1 MFDCFICIIFF
12 TSIIQ
17 RKGRKRKKESMKK
30 VISDIQV
37 AFIKTAIIIIIAAAV
52 ATIVSVFIYPSL
64 ALSLPSYI
72 GVLEGMTPATTD
84 DKSKDSKAAVSAAIP
99 KEDDDLKCPGAKRKD
114 VKCEVADII
123 RLGYEL
129 ASDPIMSQ
137 TEQDKF
143 HAVFE
148 SRSKDTADKNS
159 GKLAG
164 LINRFMGDVMMLRF
178 TVMFNTKPNEAE
190 LKKTLDKMIKEK
202 DPKSCYSLD
211 DMKQVKGL
219 LVGTAEQKTLTVA
232 QSEAIRCYMQRFN
245 SVRACMGICDDKKV

>member
-1 MFDCFICIIFF
+1 
-12 TSIIQ
+12 
-17 RKGRKRKKESMKK
+17 MKK

-64 ALSLPSYI
+64 SNYI

-84 DKSKDSKAAVSAAIP
+84 AKSKDSKAAVSAAIP
-99 KEDDDLKCPGAKRKD
+99 KEDDDLKCPGPKRKD

-137 TEQDKF
+137 TEQTKF
-143 HAVFE
+143 HAVFS
-148 SRSKDTADKNS
+148 SRSKDTADK
-159 GKLAG
+159 KLAN
-164 LINRFMGDVMMLRF
+164 LINRFMGDVMLLRF

-202 DPKSCYSLD
+202 DPKSCYSED

>member
-1 MFDCFICIIFF
+1 
-12 TSIIQ
+12 
-17 RKGRKRKKESMKK
+17 MKK
-30 VISDIQV
+30 VGVISDIQV
-37 AFIKTAIIIIIAAAV
+37 AFIKAAVIIIIAAAV

-64 ALSLPSYI
+64 SNYI

-84 DKSKDSKAAVSAAIP
+84 DKSKDSKDSMAAVSAAIP

-137 TEQDKF
+137 TEQNKF
-143 HAVFE
+143 HAVFS
-148 SRSKDTADKNS
+148 SRSKDTADK
-159 GKLAG
+159 KLAN
-164 LINRFMGDVMMLRF
+164 LINRFMGDVMLLRF
-178 TVMFNTKPNEAE
+178 TVMFNTKPNETE
-190 LKKTLDKMIKEK
+190 LKKTLDKMIKDK
-202 DPKSCYSLD
+202 DTSKCYSLD

>member
-1 MFDCFICIIFF
+1 
-12 TSIIQ
+12 
-17 RKGRKRKKESMKK
+17 MKK
-30 VISDIQV
+30 VGVISDIQV

-64 ALSLPSYI
+64 PLSLSNYI
-72 GVLEGMTPATTD
+72 GVLEGMTPAGD
-84 DKSKDSKAAVSAAIP
+84 AASSAAIP
-99 KEDDDLKCPGAKRKD
+99 KEDEDLKCPGAKRKD
-114 VKCEVADII
+114 VKCDVADII

-137 TEQDKF
+137 TEQTKF
-143 HAVFE
+143 HAVFS

-164 LINRFMGDVMMLRF
+164 IINRFMGDVMMLRF

-202 DPKSCYSLD
+202 DPKSCYSED

>member
-1 MFDCFICIIFF
+1 
-12 TSIIQ
+12 
-17 RKGRKRKKESMKK
+17 MKK
-30 VISDIQV
+30 VGVISDIQV

-64 ALSLPSYI
+64 SKYI
-72 GVLEGMTPATTD
+72 GVLEGMTPTTTD
-84 DKSKDSKAAVSAAIP
+84 DKSKSKDSKDSKAAPTPTAAASAAIP
-99 KEDDDLKCPGAKRKD
+99 KEDEDLKCPGPQRKD
-114 VKCEVADII
+114 VKCDVADII

-129 ASDPIMSQ
+129 ASDPRMSQ
-137 TEQDKF
+137 TEQTKF
-143 HAVFE
+143 HSVF
-148 SRSKDTADKNS
+148 TARAKEHPDAYYREMLK
-159 GKLAG
+159 GI
-164 LINRFMGDVMMLRF
+164 INRFMGDVTLLRF

-202 DPKSCYSLD
+202 DPKSCYSED

-245 SVRACMGICDDKKV
+245 SVRMCMGICDDKKV

>member
-1 MFDCFICIIFF
+1 M
-12 TSIIQ
+12 
-17 RKGRKRKKESMKK
+17 RK
-30 VISDIQV
+30 VTSDIQV

-52 ATIVSVFIYPSL
+52 ATIISVVVYPSL
-64 ALSLPSYI
+64 AAGYVGI
-72 GVLEGMTPATTD
+72 IEGMAPTGSD
-84 DKSKDSKAAVSAAIP
+84 AIP
-99 KEDDDLKCPGAKRKD
+99 KEDDDLKCPGTKRKD

-137 TEQDKF
+137 TEQNKF

-148 SRSKDTADKNS
+148 SRSKDDPDAYNREMLKS
-159 GKLAG
+159 I
-164 LINRFMGDVMMLRF
+164 INRFMGDVMMLRF

-190 LKKTLDKMIKEK
+190 LKKTLDKMISEK
-202 DPKSCYSLD
+202 DATKCYSFH

-245 SVRACMGICDDKKV
+245 SVRACMGICEDKKV

>member
-1 MFDCFICIIFF
+1 
-12 TSIIQ
+12 
-17 RKGRKRKKESMKK
+17 MKK
-30 VISDIQV
+30 VGVISDIQV
-37 AFIKTAIIIIIAAAV
+37 AFIKTAIFLIIAAAV

-64 ALSLPSYI
+64 PLSLSNYI

-84 DKSKDSKAAVSAAIP
+84 DKSKSKDSKDSKPAAESKPAAVSAAIP
-99 KEDDDLKCPGAKRKD
+99 KEDDDLKCPGAQRKN

-143 HAVFE
+143 YKVFE
-148 SRSKDTADKNS
+148 ARSKDTATADKNS
-159 GKLAG
+159 EKLAA

>member
-1 MFDCFICIIFF
+1 
-12 TSIIQ
+12 
-17 RKGRKRKKESMKK
+17 MKVG

-64 ALSLPSYI
+64 PLSLSNYI

-84 DKSKDSKAAVSAAIP
+84 DKSKSKDSKDSKPAAESKPAAVSAAIP
-99 KEDDDLKCPGAKRKD
+99 KEDDDLKCPGAQRKD

-137 TEQDKF
+137 TEQTKF

-148 SRSKDTADKNS
+148 SRSKDANDKNS

-202 DPKSCYSLD
+202 DTSKCYSLD

>member
-1 MFDCFICIIFF
+1 
-12 TSIIQ
+12 
-17 RKGRKRKKESMKK
+17 
-30 VISDIQV
+30 
-37 AFIKTAIIIIIAAAV
+37 
-52 ATIVSVFIYPSL
+52 
-64 ALSLPSYI
+64 LSLSNYI

-84 DKSKDSKAAVSAAIP
+84 DTSKSKDSKAAAESKPAAVSAAIP

-143 HAVFE
+143 YNVFKTRAE
-148 SRSKDTADKNS
+148 YRGVDKNAN
-159 GKLAG
+159 KYPE

-202 DPKSCYSLD
+202 DPKSCYSD
-211 DMKQVKGL
+211 EDMKLVKGL

-245 SVRACMGICDDKKV
+245 SVRVCMGICDDKKV

>member
-1 MFDCFICIIFF
+1 
-12 TSIIQ
+12 
-17 RKGRKRKKESMKK
+17 MKVG

-37 AFIKTAIIIIIAAAV
+37 AFIKTAVIIIIAAAV

-64 ALSLPSYI
+64 PLSLSNYI

-84 DKSKDSKAAVSAAIP
+84 DKSKSKDSKAAAESKPAAVSAAIP
-99 KEDDDLKCPGAKRKD
+99 KEDEDLKCPGAHRKD
-114 VKCEVADII
+114 VKCDVADII

-137 TEQDKF
+137 TEQTKF

-148 SRSKDTADKNS
+148 SRSKDANDKNS

-202 DPKSCYSLD
+202 DTSKCYSLD

>member
-1 MFDCFICIIFF
+1 M
-12 TSIIQ
+12 
-17 RKGRKRKKESMKK
+17 RK

-64 ALSLPSYI
+64 SNYI

-84 DKSKDSKAAVSAAIP
+84 DKSKSSKDSKDSKAASKPAAESKPAAVSAAIP
-99 KEDDDLKCPGAKRKD
+99 KEDDDLKCPGTQRKD
-114 VKCEVADII
+114 VKCEVADVI

-137 TEQDKF
+137 TEQTKF
-143 HAVFE
+143 HSVFS
-148 SRSKDTADKNS
+148 SRSKDANDKVS
-159 GKLAG
+159 EKLTD

-190 LKKTLDKMIKEK
+190 LKKTLDKMIKDK
-202 DPKSCYSLD
+202 NAKSCYSED

>member
-1 MFDCFICIIFF
+1 MFVFCIFKFLFF
-12 TSIIQ
+12 YFDIQ
-17 RKGRKRKKESMKK
+17 RKGRKKRNMKK
-30 VISDIQV
+30 VGVISDIQV
-37 AFIKTAIIIIIAAAV
+37 AFIKAAVIIIIAAAV

-64 ALSLPSYI
+64 ALALPNYI
-72 GVLEGMTPATTD
+72 GVLEGMTASGE
-84 DKSKDSKAAVSAAIP
+84 KGSGSLAAIP
-99 KEDDDLKCPGAKRKD
+99 KEDDDLKCPGTRRKD
-114 VKCEVADII
+114 VKCGVADII

-137 TEQDKF
+137 TEQTKF
-143 HAVFE
+143 HSVFE
-148 SRSKDTADKNS
+148 SRSKDANDKNS

-202 DPKSCYSLD
+202 DTSKCYSLD

>member
-1 MFDCFICIIFF
+1 
-12 TSIIQ
+12 
-17 RKGRKRKKESMKK
+17 MKK

-64 ALSLPSYI
+64 SNYI

-84 DKSKDSKAAVSAAIP
+84 DKSKDSKATVSAAIP

-143 HAVFE
+143 YNVFKTRAE
-148 SRSKDTADKNS
+148 YKGDDKNAN
-159 GKLAG
+159 KYPE

-202 DPKSCYSLD
+202 DPKTCYSD
-211 DMKQVKGL
+211 EDMKLVKGL

-245 SVRACMGICDDKKV
+245 SVRACMGICNDKKV

>member
-1 MFDCFICIIFF
+1 
-12 TSIIQ
+12 
-17 RKGRKRKKESMKK
+17 MKK
-30 VISDIQV
+30 VGVISDIQV

-64 ALSLPSYI
+64 SNYI

-84 DKSKDSKAAVSAAIP
+84 DKSKDSKDSMAAVSAAIP

-137 TEQDKF
+137 TEQNKF
-143 HAVFE
+143 HAVFS
-148 SRSKDTADKNS
+148 SRSKDTADK
-159 GKLAG
+159 KLAN
-164 LINRFMGDVMMLRF
+164 LINRFMGDVMLLRF
-178 TVMFNTKPNEAE
+178 TVMFNTKPNETE
-190 LKKTLDKMIKEK
+190 LKKTLDKMIKDK
-202 DPKSCYSLD
+202 DTSKCYSLD

>member
-1 MFDCFICIIFF
+1 LYYFFYFDN
-12 TSIIQ
+12 TKKEKNEE
-17 RKGRKRKKESMKK
+17 RRKKEKRINMRK
-30 VISDIQV
+30 VTSDIQV

-52 ATIVSVFIYPSL
+52 ATIISVVVYPSL
-64 ALSLPSYI
+64 AAGYVGI
-72 GVLEGMTPATTD
+72 LEGMAPTGSD
-84 DKSKDSKAAVSAAIP
+84 AIP
-99 KEDDDLKCPGAKRKD
+99 KEDDDLKCPGTKRKD

-129 ASDPIMSQ
+129 SSDPIMSQ
-137 TEQDKF
+137 TEQNKF
-143 HAVFE
+143 HDVFKTRAE
-148 SRSKDTADKNS
+148 YRGDDKNAN
-159 GKLAG
+159 KYPE

-190 LKKTLDKMIKEK
+190 LKKKLDKMISEK
-202 DPKSCYSLD
+202 DPKTCYSD
-211 DMKQVKGL
+211 EDMKLVKGL

>member
-1 MFDCFICIIFF
+1 
-12 TSIIQ
+12 
-17 RKGRKRKKESMKK
+17 MKK
-30 VISDIQV
+30 VGVVSDIQV
-37 AFIKTAIIIIIAAAV
+37 AFIKTAIIIIITAAV

-64 ALSLPSYI
+64 PLSLSNYI
-72 GVLEGMTPATTD
+72 GVLEGMTTPD
-84 DKSKDSKAAVSAAIP
+84 GEAASSAAIP
-99 KEDDDLKCPGAKRKD
+99 KEDEDLKCPGPQRMD
-114 VKCEVADII
+114 VKCDVADII

-137 TEQDKF
+137 TEQTKF

-159 GKLAG
+159 GKLAA

-202 DPKSCYSLD
+202 DTSKCYTSE
-211 DMKQVKGL
+211 DMKLVKGL

>member
-1 MFDCFICIIFF
+1 M
-12 TSIIQ
+12 
-17 RKGRKRKKESMKK
+17 RK

-64 ALSLPSYI
+64 SNYI

-84 DKSKDSKAAVSAAIP
+84 DKSKDSKAAASKPAAESKSSAMSGAPIP
-99 KEDDDLKCPGAKRKD
+99 KEDEDLKCPGPKRKD

-137 TEQDKF
+137 TEQTKF

-148 SRSKDTADKNS
+148 SRSKNDPDAYNREMLKS
-159 GKLAG
+159 I
-164 LINRFMGDVMMLRF
+164 INRFMGDVMMLRF

-190 LKKTLDKMIKEK
+190 LKKTLDKMIEKK
-202 DPKSCYSLD
+202 DPLSCYSFH

-232 QSEAIRCYMQRFN
+232 QSEAIQCYMQRFN
-245 SVRACMGICDDKKV
+245 SIRACMGICDDKTV

>member
-1 MFDCFICIIFF
+1 
-12 TSIIQ
+12 
-17 RKGRKRKKESMKK
+17 MKK
-30 VISDIQV
+30 VILDIQV

-64 ALSLPSYI
+64 STYI

-84 DKSKDSKAAVSAAIP
+84 DKSKSKDSKAAAESKPAAVSAAIP
-99 KEDDDLKCPGAKRKD
+99 KEDEDLKCPGAQRKD
-114 VKCEVADII
+114 VKCDVADII

-137 TEQDKF
+137 TEQTKF
-143 HAVFE
+143 HAVFS
-148 SRSKDTADKNS
+148 SRSKDPADKNS
-159 GKLAG
+159 GKLAD

-202 DPKSCYSLD
+202 DPNSCYSED

-245 SVRACMGICDDKKV
+245 SVRMCMGICDDKKV

>member
-1 MFDCFICIIFF
+1 MYFYLYYFFYFDN
-12 TSIIQ
+12 TKKGKNEQ
-17 RKGRKRKKESMKK
+17 RTTKNEERRKKEKRINMRK
-30 VISDIQV
+30 VTSDIQV

-52 ATIVSVFIYPSL
+52 ATIISVVVYPSL
-64 ALSLPSYI
+64 AAGYVGI
-72 GVLEGMTPATTD
+72 LEGMAPTGSD
-84 DKSKDSKAAVSAAIP
+84 AIP
-99 KEDDDLKCPGAKRKD
+99 KEDDDLKCPGTKRKD

-129 ASDPIMSQ
+129 SSDPIMSQ
-137 TEQDKF
+137 TEQNKF
-143 HAVFE
+143 HDVFKT
-148 SRSKDTADKNS
+148 RSKDTADKNAN
-159 GKLAG
+159 KYPE

-202 DPKSCYSLD
+202 DATKCYSDD

-219 LVGTAEQKTLTVA
+219 LVGTADQKTLTVA

>member
-1 MFDCFICIIFF
+1 M
-12 TSIIQ
+12 
-17 RKGRKRKKESMKK
+17 RK

-64 ALSLPSYI
+64 SNYI

-84 DKSKDSKAAVSAAIP
+84 DKSKDSKAASKPAAESKPAAVSAAIP

-143 HAVFE
+143 YAVFS
-148 SRSKDTADKNS
+148 SRSKDPADK
-159 GKLAG
+159 KLAN

-190 LKKTLDKMIKEK
+190 LKKTLDNMIKEK
-202 DPKSCYSLD
+202 DPKSCYSED

>member
-1 MFDCFICIIFF
+1 
-12 TSIIQ
+12 
-17 RKGRKRKKESMKK
+17 MKK

-64 ALSLPSYI
+64 AERYVGI
-72 GVLEGMTPATTD
+72 LEGMTPVTES
-84 DKSKDSKAAVSAAIP
+84 KSAAVSAAIP
-99 KEDDDLKCPGAKRKD
+99 KEDDDLKCPGSKRKD

-137 TEQDKF
+137 TEQTKF
-143 HAVFE
+143 HAVFAA
-148 SRSKDTADKNS
+148 RSKDTADKNS
-159 GKLAG
+159 EKLAG
-164 LINRFMGDVMMLRF
+164 LINRFMGDVMLLRF

-190 LKKTLDKMIKEK
+190 LKKTLDKMIKDK
-202 DPKSCYSLD
+202 DAKSCYSED

>member
-1 MFDCFICIIFF
+1 
-12 TSIIQ
+12 
-17 RKGRKRKKESMKK
+17 MKK
-30 VISDIQV
+30 VGVISDIQV

-64 ALSLPSYI
+64 PLSLSNYI

-84 DKSKDSKAAVSAAIP
+84 DKSKSKDSKPAAVSAAIP
-99 KEDDDLKCPGAKRKD
+99 KEDEDLKCPGAQRKD
-114 VKCEVADII
+114 VKCDVADII

-137 TEQDKF
+137 TEQTKF

-202 DPKSCYSLD
+202 DPKSCYSED

-245 SVRACMGICDDKKV
+245 SVRVCMGICDDKKV

>member
-1 MFDCFICIIFF
+1 
-12 TSIIQ
+12 
-17 RKGRKRKKESMKK
+17 MKK

-64 ALSLPSYI
+64 SNYI

-114 VKCEVADII
+114 VKCDVADII

-137 TEQDKF
+137 TEQTKF
-143 HAVFE
+143 HAVFS

-159 GKLAG
+159 EKLAG

-178 TVMFNTKPNEAE
+178 TVMFNTKPNETQ

-202 DPKSCYSLD
+202 DPKTCYSD
-211 DMKQVKGL
+211 EDMKLVKGL

>member
-1 MFDCFICIIFF
+1 
-12 TSIIQ
+12 
-17 RKGRKRKKESMKK
+17 MKI
-30 VISDIQV
+30 VSDIQV

-52 ATIVSVFIYPSL
+52 ATIVSVFVYPSL
-64 ALSLPSYI
+64 AAGYI
-72 GVLEGMTPATTD
+72 GILEGMTPAA
-84 DKSKDSKAAVSAAIP
+84 SDSHAIP
-99 KEDDDLKCPGAKRKD
+99 KEDDDLKCPGSQRKD

-129 ASDPIMSQ
+129 SSDPRMSQ
-137 TEQDKF
+137 TEQTKF
-143 HAVFE
+143 HSVFE
-148 SRSKDTADKNS
+148 SRSKDTTTDKNS
-159 GKLAG
+159 GKLAE

-202 DPKSCYSLD
+202 NAKSCYTLD

-245 SVRACMGICDDKKV
+245 SVRMCMGICDDKKV

>member
-1 MFDCFICIIFF
+1 
-12 TSIIQ
+12 
-17 RKGRKRKKESMKK
+17 MKK
-30 VISDIQV
+30 VGVVSDIQV
-37 AFIKTAIIIIIAAAV
+37 AFIKTAIIIIITAAV

-64 ALSLPSYI
+64 PLSLSNYI
-72 GVLEGMTPATTD
+72 GVLEGMTTPAGE
-84 DKSKDSKAAVSAAIP
+84 AASSAAIP
-99 KEDDDLKCPGAKRKD
+99 KEDEDLKCPGPQRKD
-114 VKCEVADII
+114 VKCDVADII

-137 TEQDKF
+137 TEQTKF

-159 GKLAG
+159 GKLAA
-164 LINRFMGDVMMLRF
+164 LINRFMGDVIMLRF

-202 DPKSCYSLD
+202 DTSKCYTSE
-211 DMKQVKGL
+211 DMKLVKGL

>member
-1 MFDCFICIIFF
+1 M
-12 TSIIQ
+12 
-17 RKGRKRKKESMKK
+17 RK
-30 VISDIQV
+30 VISDVQV

-64 ALSLPSYI
+64 SNYI

-84 DKSKDSKAAVSAAIP
+84 SNAAEVSAAIP
-99 KEDDDLKCPGAKRKD
+99 KEDDDLKCPGPQRKD

-129 ASDPIMSQ
+129 SSDPRMSQ
-137 TEQDKF
+137 TEQTKF
-143 HAVFE
+143 HSVFAA
-148 SRSKDTADKNS
+148 RSNEADKNS
-159 GKLAG
+159 GKLAN
-164 LINRFMGDVMMLRF
+164 LINRFMGDVTMLRF
-178 TVMFNTKPNEAE
+178 SVMFNTKPNETE
-190 LKKTLDKMIKEK
+190 LKKTLDKMIKDK
-202 DPKSCYSLD
+202 NTKSCYTLD

-245 SVRACMGICDDKKV
+245 SVRVCMGICDDKKV

>member
-1 MFDCFICIIFF
+1 
-12 TSIIQ
+12 
-17 RKGRKRKKESMKK
+17 MKK
-30 VISDIQV
+30 VILDIQV

-64 ALSLPSYI
+64 PLSLSNYI

-84 DKSKDSKAAVSAAIP
+84 DKSKSNDSKDSKDSKPAAESKPAAVSAAIP
-99 KEDDDLKCPGAKRKD
+99 KEDEDLNCPGAQRKD
-114 VKCEVADII
+114 VKCDVADII

-137 TEQDKF
+137 TEQTKF
-143 HAVFE
+143 HAVFS

-159 GKLAG
+159 GKLAD

-202 DPKSCYSLD
+202 DPKSCYSED

>member
-1 MFDCFICIIFF
+1 M
-12 TSIIQ
+12 
-17 RKGRKRKKESMKK
+17 GK

-64 ALSLPSYI
+64 SNYI

-84 DKSKDSKAAVSAAIP
+84 DKSTSKDSKAASKPAAEAKPAAESKPAAEAKPAAVSAAIP
-99 KEDDDLKCPGAKRKD
+99 KEDEDLKCPGAQRKD

-137 TEQDKF
+137 TEQTKF
-143 HAVFE
+143 HAVFAA
-148 SRSKDTADKNS
+148 RSKDTADKNS
-159 GKLAG
+159 GKLAA

-202 DPKSCYSLD
+202 DPKSCYSED

>member
-1 MFDCFICIIFF
+1 M
-12 TSIIQ
+12 
-17 RKGRKRKKESMKK
+17 RK

-64 ALSLPSYI
+64 SNYI

-84 DKSKDSKAAVSAAIP
+84 DKSKDSKDSMAAVSAAIP
-99 KEDDDLKCPGAKRKD
+99 KEDDDLKCPGTKRKD
-114 VKCEVADII
+114 VKCGVADIV

-129 ASDPIMSQ
+129 ASDPTMSQ

-143 HAVFE
+143 YKVFS
-148 SRSKDTADKNS
+148 SRSKDTATTADKNS
-159 GKLAG
+159 EKLAA

-202 DPKSCYSLD
+202 DTSKCYSLD

>member
-1 MFDCFICIIFF
+1 
-12 TSIIQ
+12 
-17 RKGRKRKKESMKK
+17 MKK
-30 VISDIQV
+30 VGVISDIQV
-37 AFIKTAIIIIIAAAV
+37 AFIKAAVIIIIAAAV

-72 GVLEGMTPATTD
+72 GVLEGMKTTD
-84 DKSKDSKAAVSAAIP
+84 GDGEKGSLAAIP
-99 KEDDDLKCPGAKRKD
+99 KEDDDLKCPGTKRKD
-114 VKCEVADII
+114 VKCGVADIV

-129 ASDPIMSQ
+129 ASDPTMSQ

-143 HAVFE
+143 HSVFE

-159 GKLAG
+159 GKLAA

-202 DPKSCYSLD
+202 DTSKCYSLD

>member
-1 MFDCFICIIFF
+1 
-12 TSIIQ
+12 
-17 RKGRKRKKESMKK
+17 MKK
-30 VISDIQV
+30 VGVTSDIQV

-52 ATIVSVFIYPSL
+52 ATIISVVVYPSL
-64 ALSLPSYI
+64 AAGYVGI
-72 GVLEGMTPATTD
+72 LEGMAPTGSD
-84 DKSKDSKAAVSAAIP
+84 AIP
-99 KEDDDLKCPGAKRKD
+99 KEDDDLKCPGTKRKD

-137 TEQDKF
+137 TEQNKF

-148 SRSKDTADKNS
+148 SRSKDTNDKNS
-159 GKLAG
+159 GKLAA

-190 LKKTLDKMIKEK
+190 LKKTLDKMISEK
-202 DPKSCYSLD
+202 DATKCYSDD

-219 LVGTAEQKTLTVA
+219 LVGTADQKTLAVA

>member
-1 MFDCFICIIFF
+1 M
-12 TSIIQ
+12 
-17 RKGRKRKKESMKK
+17 RK

-64 ALSLPSYI
+64 SNYI
-72 GVLEGMTPATTD
+72 GVLEGMTPTTTD
-84 DKSKDSKAAVSAAIP
+84 DKSKSSAAIP
-99 KEDDDLKCPGAKRKD
+99 KEDEDLKCPGPKRKD
-114 VKCEVADII
+114 VKCGVADII
-123 RLGYEL
+123 TLGYEL

-143 HAVFE
+143 YSVFS
-148 SRSKDTADKNS
+148 SRSKDKSDKNS
-159 GKLAG
+159 EKLAD
-164 LINRFMGDVMMLRF
+164 LINRFMGDVMLLRL
-178 TVMFNTKPNEAE
+178 TVMFNTNPNEE
-190 LKKTLDKMIKEK
+190 EFKKTLDNMIKEK
-202 DPKSCYSLD
+202 NPKSCYSED

>member
-1 MFDCFICIIFF
+1 M
-12 TSIIQ
+12 
-17 RKGRKRKKESMKK
+17 RK

-64 ALSLPSYI
+64 SNYI

-84 DKSKDSKAAVSAAIP
+84 DKSKDSKDSMAAVSAAIP

-137 TEQDKF
+137 TEQNKF
-143 HAVFE
+143 HAVFS
-148 SRSKDTADKNS
+148 SRSKDTADK
-159 GKLAG
+159 KLAN
-164 LINRFMGDVMMLRF
+164 LINRFMGDVMLLRF
-178 TVMFNTKPNEAE
+178 TVMFNTKPNETE
-190 LKKTLDKMIKEK
+190 LKKTLDKMIKDK
-202 DPKSCYSLD
+202 DTSKCYSLD

>member
-1 MFDCFICIIFF
+1 M
-12 TSIIQ
+12 
-17 RKGRKRKKESMKK
+17 RK

-37 AFIKTAIIIIIAAAV
+37 AFIKMAVIIIIAAAV

-64 ALSLPSYI
+64 SNYI

-84 DKSKDSKAAVSAAIP
+84 DKSKLSAAIP
-99 KEDDDLKCPGAKRKD
+99 KEDEDLKCPGAKRKD

-143 HAVFE
+143 YAVFS
-148 SRSKDTADKNS
+148 SRSKDPADK
-159 GKLAG
+159 KLAN
-164 LINRFMGDVMMLRF
+164 LINRFMGDVMLLRF

-190 LKKTLDKMIKEK
+190 LKKTLDNMIKEK
-202 DPKSCYSLD
+202 DPKSCYSED

>member
-1 MFDCFICIIFF
+1 M
-12 TSIIQ
+12 
-17 RKGRKRKKESMKK
+17 RK

-64 ALSLPSYI
+64 SNYI

-84 DKSKDSKAAVSAAIP
+84 DKSKSSAAIP
-99 KEDDDLKCPGAKRKD
+99 KEDEDLKCPGAKRKD
-114 VKCEVADII
+114 VKCGVADII

-137 TEQDKF
+137 TEQNKF
-143 HAVFE
+143 YSVFS

-159 GKLAG
+159 GKLAD

-190 LKKTLDKMIKEK
+190 LKKTLDKMIEK
-202 DPKSCYSLD
+202 KDAQSCYSAD